1 MSQMAPAFFPPDFR
15 GLVAGQQESLFA
27 KAEEM
32 LQVAGL
38 GVGLLEVF
46 QAKFVAALTHHQQ
59 P

>member
-1 MSQMAPAFFPPDFR
+1 MPPAFFPPDFR
-15 GLVAGQQESLFA
+15 SLVAGQQESLFA

-46 QAKFVAALTHHQQ
+46 QAKFVAALIHHQQ

>member
-1 MSQMAPAFFPPDFR
+1 MPPAFFPPDFW